1 MGVTLMASAALC
13 GLLSCNDISNAP
25 PPDPVPGDL
34 AIVTTFLPDGDVGD
48 PYVTTL
54 GGTGGITPYTWSVSP
69 PLPPNL
75 TFNQTSG
82 SISGTP
88 TTAATTS
95 HTFTLQDSSMPQKTV
110 QKSLSITI
118 EPPLMIT
125 TTSLPGGRV
134 NTPYPTTTLAA
145 AGGLPP
151 LIWQPVAM
159 PFGLTFDPA
168 SHTILGTPLTPG
180 TTSITFTVRD
190 SSSPFNKTATV
201 SLGLTIAPSLT
212 SR

>member
-1 MGVTLMASAALC
+1 MAIGALSS
-13 GLLSCNDISNAP
+13 LLACNDMSKAP
-25 PPDPVPGDL
+25 EPDPGPGEL
-34 AIVTTFLPDGDVGD
+34 TIVTTFLPDGDVGE

-54 GGTGGITPYTWSVSP
+54 GGAGGITPYTWSVTP
-69 PLPPNL
+69 ALPPNL

-88 TTAATTS
+88 TTAATTT
-95 HTFTLQDSSMPQKTV
+95 HTFTLQDSSKPPGTV

-125 TTSLPGGRV
+125 TTSLPLGRV
-134 NTPYPTTTLAA
+134 NTPYQVTTLAA
-145 AGGLPP
+145 VGGLPP
-151 LIWQPVAM
+151 LVWQPVAM

-168 SHTILGTPLTPG
+168 SHTILGTPLSSG
-180 TTSITFTVRD
+180 TTSVTFTVRD
-190 SSSPFNKTATV
+190 SSSPFNKTASVT
-201 SLGLTIAPSLT
+201 LGLTIAPSLT